1 MKTPAGQHF
10 NVFST
15 EELAAITTA
24 LERLKDR
31 PNQGTEQAYAYTNG
45 FGPGDLIYPFFKK
58 IVLERLQTVLGREL
72 HLTTGMYL
80 KERQPWG
87 IHTDYVKG
95 DAVPD
100 LAVLIPLDTQG
111 LDTHTVVFNEQCK
124 NTFEQFMQTTL
135 LPSVGAQDL
144 LQNVM
149 SHETIDRLQYV
160 SLQGTYAWRLGSVI
174 FWDRRLLHASDNFQA
189 AGITEKR
196 ALVLFTHQP

>member
-10 NVFST
+10 DVFSA
-15 EELAAITTA
+15 EELATITTA

-80 KERQPWG
+80 KESQPWG

-124 NTFEQFMQTTL
+124 DTFDQFIQDNQPL
-135 LPSVGAQDL
+135 AVGAQDL
-144 LQNVM
+144 LQNLM
-149 SHETIDRLQYV
+149 SHETANRLQHV
-160 SLQGTYAWRLGSVI
+160 SLQGTYAWRQGSVI
-174 FWDRRLLHASDNFQA
+174 FWDRRLLHASDNFLT